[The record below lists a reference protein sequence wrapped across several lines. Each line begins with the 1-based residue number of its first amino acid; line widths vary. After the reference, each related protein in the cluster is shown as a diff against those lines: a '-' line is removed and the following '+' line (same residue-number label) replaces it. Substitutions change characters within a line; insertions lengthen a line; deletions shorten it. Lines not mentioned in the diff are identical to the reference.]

1 MNKILFLLNA
11 NGHMDR
17 DLAYSLQQAGHE
29 ILVDQITAA
38 KTPEGH
44 LAELIS
50 SEHFIEML
58 ENFRPEVVFSLNGRG
73 VDNDGFCA
81 DQMHRRGIPFVTWYV
96 DQPRQANMGKRHL
109 AGNTWI
115 FCFERYFVPQLKG
128 WGYEHAFYL
137 PLATNPDRFRPLALE
152 TDMSVCFVGE
162 SDYAKIDYL
171 ARNLDLQLGNLGD
184 DFYDVLD
191 KAINLLLASPGCH
204 AGQLVQA
211 ATLGSSL
218 SWENLRDDQKDMLEG
233 FVEREAGL
241 RQRLAFLAGLNEH
254 FDLVIYGDDLW
265 RKSFGDRCRGKA
277 GYFDDSIVKVY
288 NRHPVHV
295 NISKFQ
301 LITAINQRPFDI
313 SACGAF
319 VLTDERESL
328 RELFGPDEVVSYRDM
343 EELVEL
349 AGYYLRNADERIRI
363 SRRARARVLKEHTY
377 KHRIDEMLGLIS

>member
-1 MNKILFLLNA
+1 MNL

-17 DLAYSLQQAGHE
+17 DLVYALQQAGHE
-29 ILVDQITAA
+29 VMVEQIKTA
-38 KTPEGH
+38 KTQEGH

-50 SEHFIEML
+50 SEHFISVL
-58 ENFRPEVVFSLNGRG
+58 ESFSPAMVFSLNGRG

-81 DQMHRRGIPFVTWYV
+81 SEMHRRGIPFVTWYV
-96 DQPRQANMGKRHL
+96 DQPRQTNMGKRYL
-109 AGNTWI
+109 PDNTWF
-115 FCFERYFVPQLKG
+115 FCFDRYFVPQLKD
-128 WGYEHAFYL
+128 WGFVNSYYL
-137 PLATNPDRFRPLALE
+137 PLATNPDRFRPLGLE
-152 TDMSVCFVGE
+152 TDTSVCFVGD

-184 DFYDVLD
+184 VFYDTLD

-211 ATLGSSL
+211 AIRESPL
-218 SWENLRDDQKDMLEG
+218 SWENLKTDQKDMLEG

-277 GYFDDSIVKVY
+277 GYFDDTIVKVY

-301 LITAINQRPFDI
+301 LITAINQRPFDV

-319 VLTDERESL
+319 LLTDERESL
-328 RELFGPDEVVSYRDM
+328 RELFDPDEVVAYRDM
-343 EELVEL
+343 EELAEL
-349 AGYYLRNADERIRI
+349 AGYYLKNADERGRI
-363 SRRARARVLKEHTY
+363 ALKARTRVLKEHTY
-377 KHRIDEMLGLIS
+377 GHRIAEVLRRVG